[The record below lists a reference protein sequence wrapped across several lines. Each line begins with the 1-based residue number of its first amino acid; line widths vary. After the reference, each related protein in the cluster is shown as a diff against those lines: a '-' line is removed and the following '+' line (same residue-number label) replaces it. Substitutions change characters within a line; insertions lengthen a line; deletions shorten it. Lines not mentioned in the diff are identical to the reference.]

1 MKNRTLI
8 YDCPESFIKY
18 NHQFL
23 TTICNNKPT
32 QIGVGTLFCL
42 IIVKKEIIML
52 SMMTPKSMID
62 DCVYL
67 IEEKQLH
74 VKNSTIVSRNL
85 GRYLIKKSN
94 KAHKYVLPL
103 ASRDERHND

>member
-1 MKNRTLI
+1 MSNHCQEGNHYVE
-8 YDCPESFIKY
+8 YDD
-18 NHQFL
+18 
-23 TTICNNKPT
+23 
-32 QIGVGTLFCL
+32 
-42 IIVKKEIIML
+42 
-52 SMMTPKSMID
+52 PKINDCD